1 MCGNLT
7 CFDYTFRCSCHV
19 VETRNCFKM
28 LDTLSIKQKKALALV
43 GLSILGISYGG
54 RIRTNEPDIY
64 ALFVDFFYIDSQEE
78 ILPIL
83 QDIINMNKD
92 EATEI
97 AKQLSNREKDE
108 FRTYMIDTVGGDSR
122 RLLALAAFM
131 QNIGFNSSYFD

>member
-1 MCGNLT
+1 
-7 CFDYTFRCSCHV
+7 
-19 VETRNCFKM
+19 M

-43 GLSILGISYGG
+43 GLSILGSSYGG

-108 FRTYMIDTVGGDSR
+108 FRNYMIDAAGKDER
-122 RLLALAAFM
+122 KLLAIAVLM

>member
-1 MCGNLT
+1 
-7 CFDYTFRCSCHV
+7 
-19 VETRNCFKM
+19 M
-28 LDTLSIKQKKALALV
+28 LDTLSFNQKKALAHV

-54 RIRTNEPDIY
+54 RIKTNEPDVF
-64 ALFVDFFYIDSQEE
+64 ALFVDFFYVDSQEE

-83 QDIINMNKD
+83 QDIIAMSQ

-108 FRTYMIDTVGGDSR
+108 FRTYMVDAAGGDSR
-122 RLLALAAFM
+122 RLLALATFM

>member
-1 MCGNLT
+1 
-7 CFDYTFRCSCHV
+7 
-19 VETRNCFKM
+19 
-28 LDTLSIKQKKALALV
+28 
-43 GLSILGISYGG
+43 
-54 RIRTNEPDIY
+54 
-64 ALFVDFFYIDSQEE
+64 
-78 ILPIL
+78 
-83 QDIINMNKD
+83 MNKD